1 MTFESQLKLGQFRN
15 WVRSSIGLRCL
26 KDGLLDYVSTKTEE
40 QYETFVTYVKG
51 RAKIDTFTCEKC
63 ELCNLLPHHALE
75 KRPCNQKN
83 VKSCNCKRQGGR
95 RICPEGGACGIFYDC
110 VIDEHSQK
118 DPSWCNTSV
127 ELWSTN
133 SFEFLKCYISTPGY
147 KNKISLSQID
157 ASGLLSICLNNMGL
171 NAAFNNILDLLKKVK
186 DYRNEILHSG
196 DLKISN
202 ERLKEYLNDMKGI
215 LQHSELDENEAAQRE
230 LKQLQMLETDEIVI
244 TSQEGINM
252 RKDALK
258 AVIEREI
265 ELKLNLSDEYSSLS
279 TDDDTT
285 TVKTPLTNGDTSVVK
300 ATLTAEERDK
310 IEKELAQ
317 LVCIENKH
325 YRCIEASLQEVEKE
339 MLRVKDTIRTHRSD
353 LEEIKTGL
361 LSQHNVLRSLS
372 EEQQKQSK
380 VLVETHTLLEDVCA
394 TGIETHSTAQATHKV
409 VLQSSND
416 IKELT
421 EQIRRMNAP
430 NVVPELK
437 LTVNISNT
445 DKNGEKQLSQRLVE
459 VGTSIVNMEKIPPEK
474 KTQLRHCL
482 KMALNEIEKDENEVT
497 ALKEECLAIYVRSK
511 SLIAWADLCERCL
524 AKEFTQTFRSVERE
538 VRRLTGLKNVELD
551 VVVYEEDFLKSV
563 NAIVLGST
571 RSETIQEN
579 DNANTNREVE
589 EVRTVQTSSG
599 RRRYQICFTF
609 ESSSDSDES
618 STARRET
625 SSNDNTVTAD
635 FLDGLDEDE
644 DNETNED
651 EYDKDVIEMIEIDTR
666 NTIMKESHMGQA
678 DIPNE
683 LVCKSCRKKFQASEE
698 LSDHLSEYS
707 NISHRLS
714 DERSKWTQRSPPR
727 GVKLENFTLCERYS
741 KKKACPYGDKC
752 TRPHTDSELK
762 EWNKRLESMRQLV
775 LHIGENIEGLALGYS
790 LHKLFKEEKQ
800 MKATRQELDFVFIQ
814 SLSDLNVHTITKRF
828 KNKWTFKIN
837 SEYSLKSVCLT
848 DQEAST
854 YYSISNI
861 TDSTDN
867 RDDCYERFQQKDEWK
882 NPKYLLD
889 RGVYKYTIKVAFQT
903 EIYGSFYQNIIFDF
917 GKPELL
923 LKQVAVES
931 APVTSVD
938 EVRDKF
944 EKQCEGRW
952 QEENVNV
959 MEFFERTE
967 EDDIGIKL
975 MKQYPLKELLSEE
988 FPDSLNRENYTTW
1001 MHMMLYAEEQA
1012 GLEEISRFNIKT
1024 YLILEDCLKPIDNP
1038 TSETLYA
1045 QDGELFARISLNDE
1059 LSVDSKIGKM
1069 ILRQTHMIWIAPVAA
1084 ESGYAH
1090 SKMTVY
1096 EARIEHR
1103 ERDFIDVE
1111 LSRQCVQGLRLK
1123 CGLEIQVEIQFQL
1136 DRVVFCEMHRAVDN
1150 LHHLDFVFPPL
1161 LHTHDF
1167 QKTASVLER
1176 TFDNEGMGDLN
1187 QNQIT
1192 AVVKSSCTL
1201 KKVTPPLLIVGPY
1214 GTGKTYTIA
1223 QAVKYIITQSMKSPQ
1238 EPKSRVLI
1246 STSSNSE
1253 ADAYIKDYMH
1263 QFVEAGISEARPL
1276 RIYYKYRWKQTV
1288 PKTVLA
1294 YCTLEEND
1302 GKKGTF
1308 RSPTKAEVS
1317 QHRVIVTTL
1326 HTAKLLTYLD
1336 LPEDFFTHIFID
1348 EAAQSLEC
1356 DLLIPISLAG
1366 AKTRIILAGDHMQ
1379 ISPDVCSK
1387 IAQQEQFQMSM
1398 LERLAEYYL
1407 MDSPFVVTLGD
1418 NYRSNKAIIDFTSAL
1433 FYDSR
1438 LKAVKNPAPHKVY
1451 YPLTFFTARGKE
1463 IMPDLKIGYYN
1474 MSELYEVVDQVQQLC
1489 KHWPREWG
1497 RFDRKSI
1504 CVVSTYTMQIWCI
1517 RAELR
1522 RRGIHHVPVEMV
1534 TNVQGKQFRV
1544 IIMST
1549 VRTKH
1554 TCSVNTA
1561 DNDDYDLGFLSNLKL
1576 LNTVITRAQSLVIA
1590 VGDPVAL
1597 CLIGRCSKVWEY
1609 YLEICNDH
1617 GSFFG
1622 LTWKHFKSLLENTE
1636 VEETY
1641 RLNPLAKEFV
1651 PRTWID
1657 SIRVPPNSPVSAVE
1671 SVARPLSQENKFGDL
1686 KQPAVTHPL
1695 QSIAVPPCVDQAA
1708 VELITE
1714 QIPSIDNVQFGLPA
1728 PHANMNVVPS
1738 TTMTESSMFSIHSE
1752 INVEQ
1757 ALPLKTQQDTVFNR
1771 DPGYIRSQRY
1781 HGMNPDATLFKPGI
1795 AKISRTSIDLPPS
1808 PGSFKMNPEATEFIY
1823 EKTNIAQTSI
1833 DPLPSQ
1839 GSDKGNSDATESMHG
1854 STNIPPESIYCLP
1867 TWDKGSLPH
1876 LNYLNPC
1883 GGVNQLPSTV
1893 EGTSDASFEQHAVF
1907 PSEVENT
1914 AENPEIVH
1922 DLYGKDNNDS
1932 LIHLLGTQNDNK
1944 ETKKD
1949 QLTTKTFETRA
1960 DHYNIAFS
1968 DEITS
1973 LIESKS
1979 SATGHLL
1986 SKDKADLKRNDNPYR
2001 VETIREKESFQ
2012 FDNADGFI
2020 MRRHRSNPTTR
2031 NEQSWYRKTDDARL
2045 ESVGIKSYD
2054 ETPSKNSSRTK
2065 QIGKKSG
2072 VIRYVP
2078 SFVKPDTG
2086 ECSEDWIKSILNP
2099 SIDIL
2104 NPNVNSPQYPRQA
2117 VRSGNIGIVKS
2128 AESLNK
2134 TDDQKVFREAEY
2146 TSPVPSKEKPE
2157 EDGFEKLSYAEI
2169 VKKRAEKNL

>member
-430 NVVPELK
+430 NVVP
-437 LTVNISNT
+437 VNISNT

-563 NAIVLGST
+563 NAIGST

-938 EVRDKF
+938 EVRDK
-944 EKQCEGRW
+944 
-952 QEENVNV
+952 
-959 MEFFERTE
+959 TE

-1379 ISPDVCSK
+1379 
-1387 IAQQEQFQMSM
+1387 MSM

-1504 CVVSTYTMQIWCI
+1504 CVVSTYTMQ
-1517 RAELR
+1517 
-1522 RRGIHHVPVEMV
+1522 
-1534 TNVQGKQFRV
+1534 
-1544 IIMST
+1544 
-1549 VRTKH
+1549 
-1554 TCSVNTA
+1554 
-1561 DNDDYDLGFLSNLKL
+1561 
-1576 LNTVITRAQSLVIA
+1576 
-1590 VGDPVAL
+1590 
-1597 CLIGRCSKVWEY
+1597 
-1609 YLEICNDH
+1609 
-1617 GSFFG
+1617 
-1622 LTWKHFKSLLENTE
+1622 SLLENTE

-1671 SVARPLSQENKFGDL
+1671 SVARVS
-1686 KQPAVTHPL
+1686 
-1695 QSIAVPPCVDQAA
+1695 
-1708 VELITE
+1708 
-1714 QIPSIDNVQFGLPA
+1714 
-1728 PHANMNVVPS
+1728 
-1738 TTMTESSMFSIHSE
+1738 
-1752 INVEQ
+1752 
-1757 ALPLKTQQDTVFNR
+1757 
-1771 DPGYIRSQRY
+1771 
-1781 HGMNPDATLFKPGI
+1781 
-1795 AKISRTSIDLPPS
+1795 
-1808 PGSFKMNPEATEFIY
+1808 
-1823 EKTNIAQTSI
+1823 
-1833 DPLPSQ
+1833 
-1839 GSDKGNSDATESMHG
+1839 
-1854 STNIPPESIYCLP
+1854 
-1867 TWDKGSLPH
+1867 
-1876 LNYLNPC
+1876 
-1883 GGVNQLPSTV
+1883 
-1893 EGTSDASFEQHAVF
+1893 
-1907 PSEVENT
+1907 
-1914 AENPEIVH
+1914 
-1922 DLYGKDNNDS
+1922 
-1932 LIHLLGTQNDNK
+1932 
-1944 ETKKD
+1944 
-1949 QLTTKTFETRA
+1949 
-1960 DHYNIAFS
+1960 
-1968 DEITS
+1968 
-1973 LIESKS
+1973 
-1979 SATGHLL
+1979 
-1986 SKDKADLKRNDNPYR
+1986 
-2001 VETIREKESFQ
+2001 
-2012 FDNADGFI
+2012 
-2020 MRRHRSNPTTR
+2020 
-2031 NEQSWYRKTDDARL
+2031 
-2045 ESVGIKSYD
+2045 
-2054 ETPSKNSSRTK
+2054 
-2065 QIGKKSG
+2065 
-2072 VIRYVP
+2072 
-2078 SFVKPDTG
+2078 
-2086 ECSEDWIKSILNP
+2086 
-2099 SIDIL
+2099 
-2104 NPNVNSPQYPRQA
+2104 
-2117 VRSGNIGIVKS
+2117 
-2128 AESLNK
+2128 
-2134 TDDQKVFREAEY
+2134 
-2146 TSPVPSKEKPE
+2146 
-2157 EDGFEKLSYAEI
+2157 
-2169 VKKRAEKNL
+2169 